1 MAAVQVA
8 RSMFGKRDSR
18 LQTSLNK
25 PLFSAVPTCQTRV
38 LPFIWMLQDQR

>member
-25 PLFSAVPTCQTRV
+25 PLFSAVPTCQTLV